1 MKFLLFDPLAKRLVK
16 RRIRVAASPAASLD
30 RAAGGSPM
38 WLKEHKEIRAARK
51 DGEWNR
57 ITIYAKDNVVKT
69 WVNGVPAAHWK
80 NNEYLKG
87 FFALQIH
94 SGKQG
99 KVLFDNIRI
108 KELKTLP

>member
-1 MKFLLFDPLAKRLVK
+1 MQYSFQGKATTE
-16 RRIRVAASPAASLD
+16 
-30 RAAGGSPM
+30 
-38 WLKEHKEIRAARK
+38 WLKGHYPALLDTLEAV
-51 DGEWNR
+51 GLS
-57 ITIYAKDNVVKT
+57 KDNVVKT

-80 NNEYLKG
+80 NDEYLKG

-108 KELKTLP
+108 KELK

>member
-1 MKFLLFDPLAKRLVK
+1 
-16 RRIRVAASPAASLD
+16 
-30 RAAGGSPM
+30 M

-51 DGEWNR
+51 IGEWNR
-57 ITIYAKDNVVKT
+57 LTIHAKGKVVKT
-69 WVNGVPAAHWK
+69 WVGVPAAHWE
-80 NNEYLKG
+80 NDEFLG

-108 KELKTLP
+108 KELK

>member
-1 MKFLLFDPLAKRLVK
+1 M
-16 RRIRVAASPAASLD
+16 
-30 RAAGGSPM
+30 
-38 WLKEHKEIRAARK
+38 
-51 DGEWNR
+51 
-57 ITIYAKDNVVKT
+57 VKT

-80 NNEYLKG
+80 NDEYLKG

-108 KELKTLP
+108 KELK